1 MKGVC
6 FMKKTQEF
14 YAIIKLLSTVKEKD
28 KIELLNYL
36 RSLQDNADNS
46 RLVFSGPP
54 KDSI

>member
-1 MKGVC
+1 
-6 FMKKTQEF
+6 MKKTQEF